1 MNQKRARSG
10 KEKAGRNRA
19 RSRASKKTAASPR
32 VKAPRTK
39 VASPLRIR
47 SQHIDFLTYKSS
59 QLRKFYSEVLELSA
73 EMRDVDGLDYLLVK
87 TSPTSSIGF
96 MPPHPDMRSEQPA
109 PREPSLYF
117 LVDDID
123 RVYRYLTGK
132 GVGFAGPPET
142 MPWGH
147 RVLTTTDPE
156 GRTVM
161 IAARAEPED

>member
-1 MNQKRARSG
+1 MNQKGARSG
-10 KEKAGRNRA
+10 KQKVGRNRA
-19 RSRASKKTAASPR
+19 RSRVSNKAAASPGA
-32 VKAPRTK
+32 KALRTK

-73 EMRDVDGLDYLLVK
+73 EMRDVDGLEYLLVK

-96 MPPHPDMRSEQPA
+96 MPPHPDMRIEQPA

-123 RVYRYLTGK
+123 RVYRYLSGK
-132 GVGFAGPPET
+132 GVGFTGPPET